1 MKCRGAVLLITAGFL
16 PLIWAA
22 DSLRIVSIQPAGQDV
37 TITLQVPNK
46 CVCKIEGAQKGF
58 YIEVPGA
65 AKPAVPA
72 LPANTILTEI
82 QVYKPND
89 IVRVAFHFVS
99 PSTTKPNPSRNGE
112 TLSITFH
119 STGQAV
125 AASHKKPNSPVQPKP
140 KDAPTEDLTVWLA
153 RQLSTPSPR
162 TPAIPTQPT
171 ADLSPAEKPAP
182 TRPSEPKPEAT
193 LAPPVF
199 DASAV
204 NLRISLGKPEDLPQI
219 IAKCHGYL
227 GFASPS
233 DPDNVANL
241 YRAPDGRK
249 EPLRVGLI
257 SLDNYFALKIVSNP
271 PPWIEEVRKHNRLS
285 PAMDAY
291 MLLPLD
297 FRNHIVQDEILRVA
311 GETNAHGGKIT
322 AATLVFTA
330 DSDLGFTI
338 KDVEVQ

>member
-1 MKCRGAVLLITAGFL
+1 VTFHATGEAVHASARK
-16 PLIWAA
+16 PA
-22 DSLRIVSIQPAGQDV
+22 SLTSQEA
-37 TITLQVPNK
+37 K
-46 CVCKIEGAQKGF
+46 H
-58 YIEVPGA
+58 
-65 AKPAVPA
+65 AKPGTSSDWSADDPSAAILQRPSASAVAPKD
-72 LPANTILTEI
+72 
-82 QVYKPND
+82 V
-89 IVRVAFHFVS
+89 VAT
-99 PSTTKPNPSRNGE
+99 PSTISSE
-112 TLSITFH
+112 TT
-119 STGQAV
+119 
-125 AASHKKPNSPVQPKP
+125 
-140 KDAPTEDLTVWLA
+140 
-153 RQLSTPSPR
+153 R
-162 TPAIPTQPT
+162 
-171 ADLSPAEKPAP
+171 